1 MSVSADADAQQ
12 DARVSARPVVTRR
25 RGAALV
31 SAIHTAA
38 LEEVAEVGF
47 EAATMESI
55 AARASA
61 GKASLYKRWASMDAL
76 VLDALSAL
84 DDPLTDLR
92 EQYEEAEHVDV
103 REALVDVFARYAAG
117 FDTATGKALRSLMTS
132 RDRHPELYE
141 QVFAL
146 TVGSRQRLT
155 RLVLDHACA
164 DGQIDASRVT
174 SWTIGAGPRLLIA
187 QHMERGVVTR
197 DDVEAVVDQIV
208 LPSLGWSLS
217 RRP

>member
-1 MSVSADADAQQ
+1 MSVSADGDAQR
-12 DARVSARPVVTRR
+12 DAQVSARPVVTRR

-31 SAIHTAA
+31 GAIHTAA

-61 GKASLYKRWASMDAL
+61 GKASLYKRWASLDAL
-76 VLDALSAL
+76 VLDALGAL

-103 REALVDVFARYAAG
+103 CEALVDVFTRYAAG
-117 FDTATGKALRSLMTS
+117 LDSAAGKALRSLMTS
-132 RDRHPELYE
+132 RERHPELYA

-155 RLVLDHACA
+155 RLVLDRAG
-164 DGQIDASRVT
+164 DQIDPSRVT
-174 SWTIGAGPRLLIA
+174 PWTIGAGPRLLIA

-208 LPSLGWSLS
+208 LPSLGWPFS